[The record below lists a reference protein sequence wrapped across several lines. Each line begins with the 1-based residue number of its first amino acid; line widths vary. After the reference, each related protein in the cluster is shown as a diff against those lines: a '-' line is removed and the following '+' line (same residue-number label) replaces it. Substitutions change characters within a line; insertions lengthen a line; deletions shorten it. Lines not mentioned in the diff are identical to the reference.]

1 MQLATTHL
9 CVHARA
15 CAWLQGNR
23 DNIISMPAGSQ
34 RVMSQVLTMIDTYDL
49 YGSGEWACALH
60 AQPRLMHSRYCFCTN
75 VTLPQP

>member
-9 CVHARA
+9 CVHACA

-23 DNIISMPAGSQ
+23 DNINSMPAGSQ

-49 YGSGEWACALH
+49 YGSGEGACALH
-60 AQPRLMHSRYCFCTN
+60 AQPRPMHSLHCYCTDA
-75 VTLPQP
+75 TLSKP